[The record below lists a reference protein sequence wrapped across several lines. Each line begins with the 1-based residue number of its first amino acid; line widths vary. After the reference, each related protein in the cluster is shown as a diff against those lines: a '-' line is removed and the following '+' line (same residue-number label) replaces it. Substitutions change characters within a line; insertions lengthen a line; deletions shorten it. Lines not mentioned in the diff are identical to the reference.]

1 MSDQS
6 DRETAAPIIAIL
18 RGITPNE
25 AIPVAEA
32 LVEAGVRTI
41 EVPLNS
47 PQPFDSIQ
55 QMAARFGGQ
64 CVIGA
69 GTVLTVDDVR
79 RVKDAGGALIV
90 SPNTNLEVIKETKR
104 LQMLSY
110 PGFLTPSEAFAALE
124 AGADG
129 IKLFPAEIATPAIL
143 KAMRAVLPKDAKVV
157 IVGGVNADNIGAYME
172 AGASGFGIGGT
183 IYKPSRPASEVKSA
197 AEALVAACRAA

>member
-1 MSDQS
+1 MSDQL
-6 DRETAAPIIAIL
+6 DRDTAAPIIAIL
-18 RGITPNE
+18 RGITPSE
-25 AIPVAEA
+25 AIPVSEA

-55 QMAARFGGQ
+55 QMATRFGGQ
-64 CVIGA
+64 CTIGA

-79 RVKDAGGALIV
+79 RVKDAGGTLVV
-90 SPNTNLEVIKETKR
+90 SPNVNLDVIKETKR
-104 LQMLSY
+104 LEMLSY

-157 IVGGVNADNIGAYME
+157 IVGGVGAGNIGAYLE
-172 AGASGFGIGGT
+172 AGASGFGVGGS
-183 IYKPSRPASEVKSA
+183 IYKPGRSADEVKSA
-197 AEALVAACRAA
+197 AEALVAVCRQV